1 MRAALAIA
9 AVTLAASAARAE
21 PLPSGSIGVI
31 VGAVSGTGADA
42 NNLGYGYVLGG
53 QAAWQPMNTDQRANF
68 SAKWTAQFATMY
80 GAGASRVNDQLLTL
94 QMDLTAGIRI
104 RPGVNPSRYVT
115 LRGGGALFRA
125 DQVIPPKMFRA
136 FAGAIATVGF
146 EQYISGWLLNIDVRY
161 GLIGTGPTEVGLV
174 IGFSKTGG

>member
-1 MRAALAIA
+1 
-9 AVTLAASAARAE
+9 
-21 PLPSGSIGVI
+21 
-31 VGAVSGTGADA
+31 
-42 NNLGYGYVLGG
+42 
-53 QAAWQPMNTDQRANF
+53 
-68 SAKWTAQFATMY
+68 MY
-80 GAGASRVNDQLLTL
+80 GAAASRVSDQLLTL

-125 DQVIPPKMFRA
+125 DQVIPPKMYRA
-136 FAGAIATVGF
+136 FAGAIATVGI

-161 GLIGTGPTEVGLV
+161 GLIGTGPTSVGLV